1 MNYMQFNG
9 KILIVDD
16 EPHIRKFFSL
26 MLKSVGNPTII
37 EAGNGSEALA
47 LYDRHQPEL
56 VFMDIN
62 MPVMDGLE
70 SLERLVIRHPE
81 ARVIMLTSM
90 ATRSAVQQS
99 IDHGAVDF
107 LRKDIPRDAVAET
120 LAAVILKH
128 LPGVADVPVEAIR
141 SAHAA

>member
-1 MNYMQFNG
+1 MQFNG

-16 EPHIRKFFSL
+16 EAHIRKFFSI
-26 MLKSVGNPTII
+26 MLKTVGSPTII
-37 EAGNGSEALA
+37 EASNGSEALA
-47 LYDRHQPEL
+47 LYDQHQPEL

-70 SLERLVIRHPE
+70 SLERLVIRHPD

-128 LPGVADVPVEAIR
+128 VPEAANGPAEAIR
-141 SAHAA
+141 RADAA